1 MTKFSLARKWVI
13 MKKQRR
19 ILFSLVLMLFLLAC
33 STASTETGNVLR
45 GKVVR
50 VADGDT
56 VTILVDETQHRI
68 RLDGIDCPELKQA
81 FGRKAKDFVSDLV
94 FGETVKVVYEDTD
107 FYGRILGVVYA
118 PGGVNVNEELLKAGL
133 AWHYKQYNKSEKLAR
148 LEDAAR
154 AAKKGLWADKNP
166 MPPWEFRKSK
176 KKK

>member
-1 MTKFSLARKWVI
+1 MTKFSLAGKWVI

-33 STASTETGNVLR
+33 STASTEKGNVLR

-107 FYGRILGVVYA
+107 FYGRILGALPENHKRRYTDCQ
-118 PGGVNVNEELLKAGL
+118 NQKAFSFF
-133 AWHYKQYNKSEKLAR
+133 AHFCSMSDY
-148 LEDAAR
+148 
-154 AAKKGLWADKNP
+154 
-166 MPPWEFRKSK
+166 
-176 KKK
+176 